1 MYYVVRHDILIDA
14 TTMPILRPS
23 RFLRP
28 DETSKSVRG
37 TGDRQGRNAY
47 RWLRVRAVRCDLDL
61 RDLEVFADF
70 AGKKLVDLA
79 VARNRSRFPLSTVDI
94 HGMFCTFAMKRAS
107 VLFEMPDQVKALD
120 CFANTNGSR
129 ITS

>member
-1 MYYVVRHDILIDA
+1 LTGTRVPTNTGPSENLLVAVYYVARHDILIDA
-14 TTMPILRPS
+14 MTMPILRPS

-47 RWLRVRAVRCDLDL
+47 RCVRVRAVGRDLDL

-79 VARNRSRFPLSTVDI
+79 VARNRTDFPLARLTY
-94 HGMFCTFAMKRAS
+94 T
-107 VLFEMPDQVKALD
+107 E
-120 CFANTNGSR
+120 
-129 ITS
+129 